1 MMQHAK
7 GGTGQARF
15 SLDIR
20 PLQMSSRY
28 QGIGVYGYNLVRH
41 LMKIDKEN
49 RYLLFQTRKAA
60 WRELTYPSNF
70 RPFPVR
76 RFYEQDQRLAP
87 FLDQVLTPWDL
98 LRAGADIHHALSI
111 HYGCWRLPCPSVL
124 TIHDVIPLIF
134 PEHYVQT
141 GLKHRML
148 YRFARKA
155 DHILTPSEHSRRD
168 VHRLLRIPLDRIT
181 VTYEAADDRFRPA
194 DDRAEVN
201 RVVRKYGIRGPYILY
216 VGGFTKRDPRK
227 NVLQLIKVYR
237 QLRTEGIEEVQL
249 VLAGKLG
256 EYSRA
261 LLRETGDLDPQSGVV
276 FTDYVEDR
284 DLPYLYN
291 GAGCFVFPSAYEG
304 FGLPVLEAIS
314 CGTPTLAYRNSSLPE
329 VLGDAGIL
337 IDEHQ
342 PRHLLEAIRS
352 VLTSEEFAGTLRAK
366 GLRQAQRFRWE
377 ETARK
382 TLAVY
387 REVLSRTQGG
397 RGNAAGKERWR
408 TGARKVRE
416 G

>member
-1 MMQHAK
+1 MRTRKDAA
-7 GGTGQARF
+7 GNGRF

-28 QGIGVYGYNLVRH
+28 QGTGVYCYNLVRH
-41 LMKIDKEN
+41 LMKIDGQNE
-49 RYLLFQTRKAA
+49 YLLLQTRRAP
-60 WRELTYPSNF
+60 WRELPYPTNF
-70 RPFPVR
+70 KPFPVR

-87 FLDQVLTPWDL
+87 FLDQVLTPWAQFRMRVDL
-98 LRAGADIHHALSI
+98 HHAFSI
-111 HYGCWRLPCPSVL
+111 YYHCWRFSCPIVL

-134 PEHYVQT
+134 SEHYMQT

-148 YRFARKA
+148 FRFARRA

-181 VTYEAADDRFRPA
+181 VTHEAADDRFQPA
-194 DDRAEVN
+194 DDPALVEEVIH
-201 RVVRKYGIRGPYILY
+201 KYGIRRPYILY

-227 NVLQLIKVYR
+227 NVKHLVEVYR
-237 QLRTEGIEEVQL
+237 ELRREEFPAVQL

-261 LLRETGDLDPQSGVV
+261 LTQEVDGLDAKSGVV
-276 FTDYVEDR
+276 FTDYVDAD

-291 GAGCFVFPSAYEG
+291 GAACFVFPSAYEG

-314 CGTPTLAYRNSSLPE
+314 CGTPTIAYRNSSIPE
-329 VLGDAGIL
+329 VLGEAGVL
-337 IDEHQ
+337 IDEQ
-342 PRHLLEAIRS
+342 EPRQLLEAIRT
-352 VLTSEEFAGTLRAK
+352 VLQSEELTKELRAK
-366 GLRQAQRFRWE
+366 GIDQAKRFRWE

-387 REVLSRTQGG
+387 QEVRSRT
-397 RGNAAGKERWR
+397 RFR
-408 TGARKVRE
+408 
-416 G
+416 